1 MFSVSTLCLRRN
13 HRALWEE
20 LNLMLEISLL
30 PNNGSKKSVN
40 DSGPQQGH
48 DNLVPDDGKEKF
60 SFSAD
65 NRLEDDD
72 LAQEE
77 D

>member
-1 MFSVSTLCLRRN
+1 
-13 HRALWEE
+13 
-20 LNLMLEISLL
+20 MLEISLL
-30 PNNGSKKSVN
+30 PNNVSKKSVN

-48 DNLVPDDGKEKF
+48 DNLVPYDGKEKF
-60 SFSAD
+60 SLGAD